1 MITTRSNRLFS
12 LLFVSLLLSLP
23 NCSQKK
29 TSAESIE
36 ETPGTKAAAPEY
48 YSLADFASV
57 KKVDA
62 HIHIRRDDAS
72 IVEQAKSDNFY
83 LLNINVNAS
92 STDPIEKQRDLAV
105 KYVQAF
111 PGLVHFATTIPLKD
125 FNEAAWQQ
133 QAISYL
139 KDSFAKGAVGVKT
152 WKNIGMELKDKEGK
166 FVMIDDPKFD
176 PVLNYMA
183 QNNVTLISHQG
194 EPKNCWLP
202 VEEMTVEGDK
212 TYFTNNPQYHM
223 YKHPEYPSYEDQI
236 NARDHMV
243 EKHPDLK
250 VVSVHLASLEWN
262 VDEIAKRLD
271 KYPNMAVDM
280 AARISHLQHQA
291 ATDWQKVH
299 DFFIKYQDRLLYGT
313 DIIVRPDEKV
323 TPSEI
328 KEGAHK
334 VWLDDWQFFTTNEPL
349 SNSSQKEYKGLKL
362 PREVVDKIYYH
373 NALKWIPGI
382 SKTQPK
388 L

>member
-1 MITTRSNRLFS
+1 
-12 LLFVSLLLSLP
+12 
-23 NCSQKK
+23 
-29 TSAESIE
+29 
-36 ETPGTKAAAPEY
+36 
-48 YSLADFASV
+48 
-57 KKVDA
+57 
-62 HIHIRRDDAS
+62 
-72 IVEQAKSDNFY
+72 
-83 LLNINVNAS
+83 
-92 STDPIEKQRDLAV
+92 
-105 KYVQAF
+105 
-111 PGLVHFATTIPLKD
+111 
-125 FNEAAWQQ
+125 
-133 QAISYL
+133 
-139 KDSFAKGAVGVKT
+139 
-152 WKNIGMELKDKEGK
+152 
-166 FVMIDDPKFD
+166 
-176 PVLNYMA
+176 
-183 QNNVTLISHQG
+183 
-194 EPKNCWLP
+194 
-202 VEEMTVEGDK
+202 
-212 TYFTNNPQYHM
+212 M